1 MPSLACSGMVT
12 DTSKIPHVMHGP
24 YHRLGERQQSVEP
37 RKRQHALIDPIETY
51 DVGLANE
58 AVTVERQSVRGQID
72 LKQKVASQSVGKE
85 YFEPFGKEWP
95 FYTG

>member
-1 MPSLACSGMVT
+1 
-12 DTSKIPHVMHGP
+12 MHGP

-58 AVTVERQSVRGQID
+58 AMTVERESVRSQID
-72 LKQKVASQSVGKE
+72 LKQNVASQSVGKE
-85 YFEPFGKEWP
+85 YFQPFGKECS